1 MKIEEAFEKLDTII
15 NKLEDKET
23 SLEDAFKEYER
34 GVRLVKECNDSLD
47 KVQKKIIVLQSTE
60 EGME

>member
-1 MKIEEAFEKLDTII
+1 MKIEESFEELEKVIS
-15 NKLEDKET
+15 KLEDKNT

-47 KVQKKIIVLQSTE
+47 KVQKKIIVLQNGEDNE
-60 EGME
+60 E